1 MKSQDFNLEGIF
13 HNRIRDFRVRV
24 KWGRGARLS
33 DAAWCS
39 RGNGSP
45 GTRAGERRRGRR
57 KTAADSTTSLGDAD
71 RQDSDDCVDV
81 DEAASHDDEANLIRV
96 LFTDLGASNVPT
108 RNIAG
113 VVSPPVIDRL
123 SE

>member
-1 MKSQDFNLEGIF
+1 MGPRSPT
-13 HNRIRDFRVRV
+13 FR
-24 KWGRGARLS
+24 RGLVQPRKRLS
-33 DAAWCS
+33 GHS
-39 RGNGSP
+39 GSK
-45 GTRAGERRRGRR
+45 TKTTKKRVAGGFH
-57 KTAADSTTSLGDAD
+57 DLGDGTG
-71 RQDSDDCVDV
+71 QNSDDCVDV

-113 VVSPPVIDRL
+113 VESPPVIDRL